1 MNYIKQLNAFY
12 RWLKKHGLS
21 LTAIAVYFAMLMT
34 NNEDGW
40 SEWFERSNQD
50 FCKLLGIDE
59 KTFTRARSELKNK
72 GLIDFIPA
80 SKKGEYTK
88 YFIVKLYPV

>member
-1 MNYIKQLNAFY
+1 MKTVGANG
-12 RWLKKHGLS
+12 LKGVTK
-21 LTAIAVYFAMLMT
+21 I
-34 NNEDGW
+34 
-40 SEWFERSNQD
+40 